1 LLIPSKNG
9 AYLGVP
15 EDSSTPIHD
24 AREALQKHFGFR
36 AFLDGQEEVIAGVLA
51 GRDALVVMPTGGGKS
66 LCYQL
71 PAMVMDGVTIVV
83 SPLIALMKDQVDALQ
98 NKGIA
103 ATLVNSTLS
112 LDEQKER
119 IGAMRRGEFKL
130 VYIAPERFRSGLF
143 VDALRQVEV
152 AFFAVDEAHCLSQ
165 WGHDFRP
172 DYLRIGEALQKLG
185 SPQVMALTA
194 TATPEVR
201 ADILQHLQ
209 LRDPIYSV
217 RGFSRPNLSLNITH
231 CEKARTKYDRL
242 KDIIAQWKTGIIYC
256 ATRKKVEQV
265 TAQLDEWRVK
275 AIAYHGGL
283 DDKER
288 ELAQNKFL
296 QRKSGI
302 AVATNAFGMGIDRSD
317 VRFVAHFDVPGSVEA
332 YYQEAGRAGR
342 DGEPAHCEL
351 FFNFA
356 DTKTQEFFIEGAN
369 PSFETVRD
377 IYQALLNQADN
388 AHEVHATIDDLAD
401 VAGVKNTMA
410 VSSTLSMLARQR
422 IIERFDIPGKR
433 MRGTRLLQPDMLARD
448 LKIDRAALAEKDR
461 RDRGKLKAMIELC
474 YADRCRQQMIL
485 EYFGEDDA
493 EPCGNCD
500 VCKRGGT
507 RAGAR
512 IGTSQEVEML
522 RKALSGVARMCRKE
536 PEGAWVPRF
545 GKGRIIAMLLGSK
558 SREVVDAGLDQLT
571 TYGLLKSA
579 GSAAV
584 HQLFK
589 EMERLGLV
597 ETVTEENYPLVRI
610 TDSGAEIMRKGGS
623 VKLQWPEAGAV
634 AKPEKRGAKS
644 SAAAA
649 AEIQAAELGFDEA
662 LFEKLKKKRLEI
674 AQRENVPAY
683 VIFHNTTLEFLT
695 RLKPATVEDGRS
707 IRGVGEAKA
716 EKYLAEF
723 IDVITS
729 H

>member
-1 LLIPSKNG
+1 MNLKPS
-9 AYLGVP
+9 A
-15 EDSSTPIHD
+15 PIHD

-71 PAMVMDGVTIVV
+71 PAMVMDGVTIVI

-103 ATLVNSTLS
+103 ATLINSTLS

-119 IGAMRRGEFKL
+119 INGMRRGEFKL
-130 VYIAPERFRSGLF
+130 VYIAPERFRSGMF

-172 DYLRIGEALQKLG
+172 DYLRIGEALKKLG
-185 SPQVMALTA
+185 SPQVLALTA

-201 ADILQHLQ
+201 ADIFQHLQ

-231 CEKARTKYDRL
+231 CEKAKTKYDRL

-283 DDKER
+283 DEKQR

-296 QRKSGI
+296 QRKSHI

-351 FFNFA
+351 FFNYA
-356 DTKTQEFFIEGAN
+356 DTKTQEFFIEGGN
-369 PSFETVRD
+369 PSFETIRD
-377 IYQALLNQADN
+377 IYQVLLSQADN
-388 AHEVHATIDDLAD
+388 AHEVHATIDDIAD
-401 VAGVKNTMA
+401 IAGVKNTMA
-410 VSSTLSMLARQR
+410 VSSTLSMLGRQQ

-461 RDRGKLKAMIELC
+461 RDRGKLKSMIELC
-474 YADRCRQQMIL
+474 YAAKCRQQIIL
-485 EYFGEDDA
+485 EYFGEEDA
-493 EPCGNCD
+493 APCGNCD
-500 VCKRGGT
+500 VCKRGGIT
-507 RAGAR
+507 VSAR
-512 IGTSQEVEML
+512 VGTSPEIDML

-536 PEGAWVPRF
+536 VDGTWTPRF

-571 TYGLLKSA
+571 TYGLLKNIGNA
-579 GSAAV
+579 GV

-597 ETVTEENYPLVRI
+597 EIVTEEDYPLLRI
-610 TDSGAEIMRKGGS
+610 TDSGAEIMRQGGA
-623 VKLQWPEAGAV
+623 VKMQWPDAGPAS
-634 AKPEKRGAKS
+634 KTTKRSTKSTTGAR
-644 SAAAA
+644 
-649 AEIQAAELGFDEA
+649 EMPTAELGFDEV
-662 LFEKLKKKRLEI
+662 LFEKLKKKRLDI
-674 AQRENVPAY
+674 AQRESVPAY

-695 RLKPATVEDGRS
+695 RLKPATVEDGKD
-707 IRGVGEAKA
+707 IRGIGEAKA

-723 IDVITS
+723 IEVIAE
-729 H
+729 HR

>member
-1 LLIPSKNG
+1 MNAEPT
-9 AYLGVP
+9 
-15 EDSSTPIHD
+15 TPIHD
-24 AREALQKHFGFR
+24 ARDALHKHFGFR

-71 PAMVMDGVTIVV
+71 PAMVMDGVTIVI
-83 SPLIALMKDQVDALQ
+83 SPLIALMKDQVDSLQ

-103 ATLVNSTLS
+103 ATLINSTLS

-119 IGAMRRGEFKL
+119 INGMRRGEFKL
-130 VYIAPERFRSGLF
+130 VYIAPERFRSGMF
-143 VDALRQVEV
+143 VDALHQVEV

-172 DYLRIGEALQKLG
+172 DYLRIGQALEKLG
-185 SPQVMALTA
+185 SPQVLALTA

-217 RGFSRPNLSLNITH
+217 RGFARPNLSLNITH
-231 CEKARTKYDRL
+231 CEKAKLKYDRL
-242 KDIIAQWKTGIIYC
+242 KDIITHWKTGIIYC
-256 ATRKKVEQV
+256 ATRKKVELV

-296 QRKSGI
+296 QRKSHI

-317 VRFVAHFDVPGSVEA
+317 VRFVVHFDVPGSVEA

-351 FFNFA
+351 FFNYA
-356 DTKTQEFFIEGAN
+356 DTKTQEFFIEGGN
-369 PSFETVRD
+369 PSFETIRD

-388 AHEVHATIDDLAD
+388 AHEVQATIDDIAD
-401 VAGVKNTMA
+401 IAGVKNTMA
-410 VSSTLSMLARQR
+410 VSSTLSMFGRQQ

-461 RDRGKLKAMIELC
+461 RDRGKLKSMIELC
-474 YADRCRQQMIL
+474 YAAKCRQQMIL
-485 EYFGEDDA
+485 EYFGEEDA
-493 EPCGNCD
+493 APCGNCD
-500 VCKRGGT
+500 VCKRGSVT
-507 RAGAR
+507 VSAR
-512 IGTSQEVEML
+512 LGTSPEVDML

-536 PEGAWVPRF
+536 PDGAWVPRF

-571 TYGLLKSA
+571 TYGLLKSTGNA
-579 GSAAV
+579 GI

-589 EMERLGLV
+589 EMERLGFI

-610 TDSGAEIMRKGGS
+610 TDAGAEIMRKGGS
-623 VKLQWPEAGAV
+623 VKMQWPDAGPV
-634 AKPEKRGAKS
+634 AKTTKRSAKS
-644 SAAAA
+644 TTGAR
-649 AEIQAAELGFDEA
+649 EMPTAELGFDEA

-674 AQRENVPAY
+674 AQRESVPAY

-695 RLKPATVEDGRS
+695 RLKPVSVEEGKD
-707 IRGVGEAKA
+707 IRGIGQAKA
-716 EKYLAEF
+716 DKYLAEF
-723 IDVITS
+723 IEVIED
-729 H
+729 HR